1 MEGQSGGTLTVGVP
15 KETAPGERRV
25 ALIPDTVKRLTGAG
39 VRVNVQRH
47 AGVAS
52 GHSDDAYTAAGAS
65 IVDDAR
71 QAHAADVVI
80 KVQKPTPDE
89 VAMMRSGATLI
100 ALLQPMT
107 NLDLVNDLTSRNIT
121 SFSMDAI
128 PRTTR
133 AQSMDVLSSQAT
145 VAGYKAVLMAADNLP
160 RFFPMLTTAAGSI
173 IPAKVLVVGAGV
185 AGLQAIATARR
196 LGAVVEAYDT
206 RPVVKEQVES
216 LGAKFVDIPVDT
228 SDTQTAG
235 GYAKEVSAETLR
247 RQQEVLAD
255 HAAKSDVVITT
266 AAVPGRA
273 APRLISKE
281 TVERMRP
288 GSVIVDLA
296 AETGGNVEVTKPGET
311 VHHHGV
317 AVMGQLNLPSTMP
330 VHASQMYA
338 KNIQNL
344 LDLLIKKGA
353 FDPDYNDEIVKG
365 TVITRDGGVIH
376 EMTKQR
382 VAEAGAASPQA
393 SVSPP
398 PAAPI
403 APVSEPPLQARA
415 EVSSEPLGS
424 DNADTGDVIL
434 GEIDVVDLEG
444 DVPEAETVD
453 IDDGSARRMGIQAE
467 ASEEAPAGSVVG
479 DGSHNCPSGYP
490 IKANAQSQIYH
501 PPDSSS
507 YHQTIPEFCFATAE
521 GAEAAGYRA
530 SRR

>member
-1 MEGQSGGTLTVGVP
+1 MEGQSGGALTVGVP

-39 VRVNVQRH
+39 VKVKVQRH

-52 GHSDDAYTAAGAS
+52 GHSDDAYVAAGAG
-65 IVDDAR
+65 IVDDAQ
-71 QAHAADVVI
+71 QAYGADLVI

-89 VAMMRSGATLI
+89 AAMLRSGATLI

-107 NLDLVNDLTSRNIT
+107 NPDLVGDLAARNIT

-160 RFFPMLTTAAGSI
+160 KFFPMLTTAAGSI

-247 RQQEVLAD
+247 KQQEVLAD

-296 AETGGNVEVTKPGET
+296 AETGGNVEVTKAGET

-344 LDLLIKKGA
+344 LELLIKQGA
-353 FDPDYNDEIVKG
+353 FAPDYNDEIVKG
-365 TVITRDGGVIH
+365 TVITRNGEVVH

-382 VAEAGAASPQA
+382 LAEAGKAS
-393 SVSPP
+393 SPP
-398 PAAPI
+398 PASTPPPAAAAP
-403 APVSEPPLQARA
+403 PVVDVVSETI
-415 EVSSEPLGS
+415 EV
-424 DNADTGDVIL
+424 
-434 GEIDVVDLEG
+434 
-444 DVPEAETVD
+444 AETNAGAVV
-453 IDDGSARRMGIQAE
+453 IDEITAEEIAVGSEDAEAGDQGSRMGLRVN
-467 ASEEAPAGSVVG
+467 ASESGSVPG
-479 DGSHNCPSGYP
+479 DGTHNCPPGYP
-490 IKANAQSQIYH
+490 VKANAQSQIYH
-501 PPDSSS
+501 LPESSS

-521 GAEAAGYRA
+521 GAEAAGFRA
-530 SRR
+530 SRT

>member
-1 MEGQSGGTLTVGVP
+1 MEGQSGGTQSVGVP

-25 ALIPDTVKRLTGAG
+25 ALIPDTVKRLTASG
-39 VRVNVQRH
+39 VRVKVQRH

-52 GHSDDAYTAAGAS
+52 GHSDDAYIAAGAS

-71 QAHAADVVI
+71 QAFDADIVI
-80 KVQKPTPDE
+80 KVQKPSTDE
-89 VAMMRSGATLI
+89 VTMLRSGATLI

-107 NLDLVNDLTSRNIT
+107 NLDLVRDLAARNVT

-160 RFFPMLTTAAGSI
+160 KFFPMLTTAAGSI
-173 IPAKVLVVGAGV
+173 VPAKVLVVGAGV

-228 SDTQTAG
+228 SDAQTSG

-247 RQQEVLAD
+247 KQQEVLAD

-296 AETGGNVEVTKPGET
+296 AETGGNVEVTKAGET
-311 VHHHGV
+311 VDHHGV

-344 LDLLIKKGA
+344 LDLLIKNGA
-353 FDPDYNDEIVKG
+353 FAPDYNDDIVKG
-365 TVITRDGGVIH
+365 TVITRGSDVVH

-382 VAEAGAASPQA
+382 LAEAGPSAS
-393 SVSPP
+393 S
-398 PAAPI
+398 
-403 APVSEPPLQARA
+403 
-415 EVSSEPLGS
+415 
-424 DNADTGDVIL
+424 
-434 GEIDVVDLEG
+434 
-444 DVPEAETVD
+444 
-453 IDDGSARRMGIQAE
+453 
-467 ASEEAPAGSVVG
+467 
-479 DGSHNCPSGYP
+479 
-490 IKANAQSQIYH
+490 
-501 PPDSSS
+501 PPDSSAAPAARS
-507 YHQTIPEFCFATAE
+507 ASTAV
-521 GAEAAGYRA
+521 AEAPETGSAQPGDENIVLHDVDVIQIKKENA
-530 SRR
+530 Q

>member
-1 MEGQSGGTLTVGVP
+1 MEGQTGSTLILGVP
-15 KETAPGERRV
+15 RETAPGERRV
-25 ALIPDTVKRLTGAG
+25 ALIPDTVKRLTGSG
-39 VRVNVQRH
+39 VVVRVESG
-47 AGVAS
+47 AGEAS
-52 GHSDDAYTAAGAS
+52 GHADAAYVAAGAE
-65 IVDDAR
+65 IVPTAREAFDA
-71 QAHAADVVI
+71 ALVI
-80 KVQKPTPDE
+80 KVQKPNADE
-89 VAMMRSGATLI
+89 LPLLNRGAILI

-107 NLDLVNDLTSRNIT
+107 NLELVKDLADRGVT

-173 IPAKVLVVGAGV
+173 IPAKVLIVGAGV

-247 RQQEVLAD
+247 KQQEVLAD

-273 APRLISKE
+273 APRLISKA

-296 AETGGNVEVTKPGET
+296 AETGGNVEVTRAGET
-311 VHHHGV
+311 VVHNGV
-317 AVMGQLNLPSTMP
+317 QVMGQLNLPSTMP

-344 LDLLIKKGA
+344 LDLLIKGGKFA
-353 FDPDYNDEIVKG
+353 PDYEDDIVKG
-365 TVITRDGGVIH
+365 TVITHEGDVVH
-376 EMTKQR
+376 EMTKK
-382 VAEAGAASPQA
+382 
-393 SVSPP
+393 
-398 PAAPI
+398 
-403 APVSEPPLQARA
+403 L
-415 EVSSEPLGS
+415 L
-424 DNADTGDVIL
+424 
-434 GEIDVVDLEG
+434 
-444 DVPEAETVD
+444 
-453 IDDGSARRMGIQAE
+453 
-467 ASEEAPAGSVVG
+467 
-479 DGSHNCPSGYP
+479 
-490 IKANAQSQIYH
+490 
-501 PPDSSS
+501 PDSS
-507 YHQTIPEFCFATAE
+507 IAAE
-521 GAEAAGYRA
+521 PTSTPSGT
-530 SRR
+530 

>member
-1 MEGQSGGTLTVGVP
+1 
-15 KETAPGERRV
+15 
-25 ALIPDTVKRLTGAG
+25 LTGAG
-39 VRVNVQRH
+39 VTVNVQRH
-47 AGVAS
+47 AGVAA
-52 GHSDDAYTAAGAS
+52 GHDDDAYKAAGAN
-65 IVDDAR
+65 IVDDA
-71 QAHAADVVI
+71 QHAFAADVVI
-80 KVQKPTPDE
+80 KVQRPTPE
-89 VAMMRSGATLI
+89 ETAMLRSGATLI

-107 NLDLVNDLTSRNIT
+107 NLDLVGDLAARNIT

-145 VAGYKAVLMAADNLP
+145 VAGYKAVLMAADTLP

-247 RQQEVLAD
+247 KQQEVLAD

-273 APRLISKE
+273 APRLISRE

-296 AETGGNVEVTKPGET
+296 AETGGNVEVTKAGET
-311 VHHHGV
+311 VNHHGV
-317 AVMGQLNLPSTMP
+317 AVMGQINLPSTMP
-330 VHASQMYA
+330 IHASQMYA

-344 LDLLIKKGA
+344 LELLIKNGA
-353 FDPDYNDEIVKG
+353 FAPDYNDEIVKG
-365 TVITRDGGVIH
+365 TVITRNGEVVH

-382 VAEAGAASPQA
+382 LSDTGQ
-393 SVSPP
+393 VSPS
-398 PAAPI
+398 PAPQSEKAVSDSAPDATGASQD
-403 APVSEPPLQARA
+403 AP
-415 EVSSEPLGS
+415 
-424 DNADTGDVIL
+424 
-434 GEIDVVDLEG
+434 
-444 DVPEAETVD
+444 
-453 IDDGSARRMGIQAE
+453 
-467 ASEEAPAGSVVG
+467 
-479 DGSHNCPSGYP
+479 
-490 IKANAQSQIYH
+490 
-501 PPDSSS
+501 
-507 YHQTIPEFCFATAE
+507 
-521 GAEAAGYRA
+521 AAGYRA
-530 SRR
+530 SPA

>member
-1 MEGQSGGTLTVGVP
+1 MEGLTAAALTVGVP
-15 KETAPGERRV
+15 RETAPGERRV
-25 ALIPDTVKRLTGAG
+25 AMTPDTVKRLAASGVE
-39 VRVNVQRH
+39 VRVESG

-52 GHSDDAYTAAGAS
+52 GHGDDAYVAAGAT
-65 IVDDAR
+65 IVPDASQVYASR
-71 QAHAADVVI
+71 VVI
-80 KVQKPTPDE
+80 KVQKPDADE
-89 VAMMRSGATLI
+89 TALLQSETTII

-107 NLDLVNDLTSRNIT
+107 NIDLMRDFATRGVT

-145 VAGYKAVLMAADNLP
+145 VAGYKAVLMAADTLP

-173 IPAKVLVVGAGV
+173 IPAKVLIVGAGV

-247 RQQEVLAD
+247 KQQEVLAD

-273 APRLISKE
+273 APRLISRE

-296 AETGGNVEVTKPGET
+296 AETGGNVELTQAGES
-311 VHHHGV
+311 VEHNGV
-317 AVMGQLNLPSTMP
+317 IIMGQLNLPSKMP

-344 LDLLIKKGA
+344 LDLLIKDGK
-353 FDPDYNDEIVKG
+353 FDPDYDDEIVKG
-365 TVITRDGGVIH
+365 TVITRQGEIVH
-376 EMTKQR
+376 EMTRQWL
-382 VAEAGAASPQA
+382 AESGAPESPTPGPDEPAASPDLASTPEPTVASGTGQA
-393 SVSPP
+393 AETDLSPG
-398 PAAPI
+398 AAAVRSE
-403 APVSEPPLQARA
+403 APNDETPVEA
-415 EVSSEPLGS
+415 EMPS
-424 DNADTGDVIL
+424 A
-434 GEIDVVDLEG
+434 EG
-444 DVPEAETVD
+444 DSAAVQPASMAN
-453 IDDGSARRMGIQAE
+453 DGA
-467 ASEEAPAGSVVG
+467 
-479 DGSHNCPSGYP
+479 
-490 IKANAQSQIYH
+490 
-501 PPDSSS
+501 SSS
-507 YHQTIPEFCFATAE
+507 A
-521 GAEAAGYRA
+521 
-530 SRR
+530 